1 MTGRGKSEYSQSVTN
16 ALRLLGC
23 FVEREERGISELSRE
38 LGLSKSAV
46 ARLVASLEAGRLL
59 MQNAETGKYR
69 LGAGFLLYGDL
80 VRERSELSRALAPAL
95 TLLAEEYQA
104 TAHLAVLSGGEL
116 TIAAKVSA
124 GPFVY
129 MSSRVGGTLPIHA
142 SATGKCLLAW
152 MPMEQRRALLD
163 KAELRR
169 FTDSTITSREA
180 LEAEL
185 SAILARGYALDD
197 GETHEG
203 LYCIGCPVLDAAGRA
218 VAAVS
223 VSGSRAALEPRRD
236 EAVKFIRDLLR
247 EYGAGA

>member
-1 MTGRGKSEYSQSVTN
+1 M
-16 ALRLLGC
+16 
-23 FVEREERGISELSRE
+23 
-38 LGLSKSAV
+38 
-46 ARLVASLEAGRLL
+46 
-59 MQNAETGKYR
+59 
-69 LGAGFLLYGDL
+69 
-80 VRERSELSRALAPAL
+80 RERSELSRALAPAL

-185 SAILARGYALDD
+185 SAILARGYALDE

-236 EAVKFIRDLLR
+236 EAVKFIRNLLR

>member
-185 SAILARGYALDD
+185 SAILARGCALDD
-197 GETHEG
+197 G

-236 EAVKFIRDLLR
+236 EAVKFIRNLLR

>member
-1 MTGRGKSEYSQSVTN
+1 MTGRGKSEYSQSVAN

-38 LGLSKSAV
+38 LALSKSAV

-69 LGAGFLLYGDL
+69 LGAGLLLYGDL

-142 SATGKCLLAW
+142 SSTGKCLLAW

-169 FTDSTITSREA
+169 YTAPTITDPDA

-185 SAILARGYALDD
+185 AAIRERGYALDD

-203 LYCIGCPVLDAAGRA
+203 LFCVGCPVLDAAGRA

-236 EAVKFIRDLLR
+236 EAVKFIRNHLR